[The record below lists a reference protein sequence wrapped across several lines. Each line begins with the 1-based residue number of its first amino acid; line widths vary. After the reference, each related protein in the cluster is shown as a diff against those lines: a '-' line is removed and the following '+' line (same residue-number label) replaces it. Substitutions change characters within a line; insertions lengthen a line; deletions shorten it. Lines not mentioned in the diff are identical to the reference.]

1 MADNDKAVLIGY
13 VLIDQLQDNGTEGIV
28 ESGKSVR
35 HFNNGTSSY
44 EAKNGCVIVGRK
56 HAGDENGYTYYL
68 TGKPKIFDVDLCNEV
83 DEVGIAVLDRHATDS
98 FKQSNL
104 NFTCEGNNVIV
115 GRAHT
120 GDENGFTTFVYAELA
135 VQEVKPT
142 GEYSYSIGVVEP
154 KKPLL
159 FEESIKIAKESNGEW
174 ALSKLGE
181 YYLPMVAMSHSGDEN
196 GTSTY
201 GFKLFGIYREPI
213 SKD

>member
-83 DEVGIAVLDRHATDS
+83 DEVGIAVLDKHTTDS

-115 GRAHT
+115 GRTHT

-135 VQEVKPT
+135 VKKVNPIGK
-142 GEYSYSIGVVEP
+142 YNYSIGVVEP
-154 KKPLL
+154 KDPLL

>member
-1 MADNDKAVLIGY
+1 M
-13 VLIDQLQDNGTEGIV
+13 
-28 ESGKSVR
+28 
-35 HFNNGTSSY
+35 
-44 EAKNGCVIVGRK
+44 
-56 HAGDENGYTYYL
+56 
-68 TGKPKIFDVDLCNEV
+68 DLCNEV
-83 DEVGIAVLDRHATDS
+83 DEVGIAVLDRHTTDS

-115 GRAHT
+115 GRTHT
-120 GDENGFTTFVYAELA
+120 GDENGVTTFVYAELA

>member
-13 VLIDQLQDNGTEGIV
+13 VLIDQLQDKGTKGIV
-28 ESGKSVR
+28 ESGKDVI
-35 HFNNGTSSY
+35 FNNGTSSY
-44 EAKNGCVIVGRK
+44 KAKFGCVIVGRK
-56 HAGDENGYTYYL
+56 HTGDENGLTYYL

-83 DEVGIAVLDRHATDS
+83 HEARIAVLDRYNSDS

-115 GRAHT
+115 GRTHT
-120 GDENGFTTFVYAELA
+120 GDENGVTTFVYAELA
-135 VQEVKPT
+135 VKKVNPI
-142 GEYSYSIGVVEP
+142 GRYNYSIGVVEP
-154 KKPLL
+154 KDPLL

-201 GFKLFGIYREPI
+201 GFKLFGIYRKPI

>member
-13 VLIDQLQDNGTEGIV
+13 VLIDQLQDKGTEGIV
-28 ESGKSVR
+28 ESGKDVI
-35 HFNNGTSSY
+35 FNNGTSSY
-44 EAKNGCVIVGRK
+44 KAKFGCVIVGRK
-56 HAGDENGYTYYL
+56 HTGDENGLTYYL
-68 TGKPKIFDVDLCNEV
+68 TGKPKIFDVDLRNEV
-83 DEVGIAVLDRHATDS
+83 HEVRFAVLDRYNSDS

-115 GRAHT
+115 GRTHT
-120 GDENGFTTFVYAELA
+120 GDENGVTTFVYAELA
-135 VQEVKPT
+135 VKKVNPI
-142 GEYSYSIGVVEP
+142 GRYNYSIGVVEP
-154 KKPLL
+154 KDPLL

-174 ALSKLGE
+174 AFSKLGE

>member
-13 VLIDQLQDNGTEGIV
+13 VLIDQLQDNGTKGIV
-28 ESGKSVR
+28 ESGKGVI
-35 HFNNGTSSY
+35 FNNGTSSY
-44 EAKNGCVIVGRK
+44 KAIKGYVIVGRK

-83 DEVGIAVLDRHATDS
+83 HEARIAVLDRYNSDS

-135 VQEVKPT
+135 VKKVNPI
-142 GEYSYSIGVVEP
+142 GRYNYSIGVVEP
-154 KKPLL
+154 KDPLL

>member
-13 VLIDQLQDNGTEGIV
+13 VLIDQLQDKGTEGIV
-28 ESGKSVR
+28 ESGKDVI
-35 HFNNGTSSY
+35 FNNGTSSY
-44 EAKNGCVIVGRK
+44 KAKFGCVIVGRK
-56 HAGDENGYTYYL
+56 HTGDENGLTYYL
-68 TGKPKIFDVDLCNEV
+68 TGKPKIFDVDLRNEV
-83 DEVGIAVLDRHATDS
+83 HEVRFAVLDRYNSDS

-115 GRAHT
+115 GRTHT
-120 GDENGFTTFVYAELA
+120 GDENGVTTFVYAELA
-135 VQEVKPT
+135 VKKVNLIGK
-142 GEYSYSIGVVEP
+142 YNYSIGVVEP
-154 KKPLL
+154 KDSLL

-174 ALSKLGE
+174 AFSKLGE

>member
-28 ESGKSVR
+28 ESGKDVI
-35 HFNNGTSSY
+35 FNNGTSSY
-44 EAKNGCVIVGRK
+44 KAKFGCVIVGRK
-56 HAGDENGYTYYL
+56 HTGDENGLTYYL

-83 DEVGIAVLDRHATDS
+83 DEVGIAVLDKHTTDS

-115 GRAHT
+115 GRTHT

-135 VQEVKPT
+135 VKKVNPI
-142 GEYSYSIGVVEP
+142 GRYNYSIGVVEP
-154 KKPLL
+154 KDPLL

-174 ALSKLGE
+174 AFSKLGE

>member
-13 VLIDQLQDNGTEGIV
+13 VLIDQLQDKGTKGIV
-28 ESGKSVR
+28 ESGKDVI
-35 HFNNGTSSY
+35 FNNGTSSY
-44 EAKNGCVIVGRK
+44 KAKFGCVIVGRK
-56 HAGDENGYTYYL
+56 HTGDENGLTYYL
-68 TGKPKIFDVDLCNEV
+68 TGKPKIFNVDLRNEV
-83 DEVGIAVLDRHATDS
+83 HEVRFAVFDRHNSDS

-115 GRAHT
+115 GRTHT

-135 VQEVKPT
+135 VKKVNLIGK
-142 GEYSYSIGVVEP
+142 YNYSIGVVEP
-154 KKPLL
+154 KDSLL

>member
-13 VLIDQLQDNGTEGIV
+13 VLIDQLQDKGTKGIV
-28 ESGKSVR
+28 ESGKDVI
-35 HFNNGTSSY
+35 FNNGTSSY
-44 EAKNGCVIVGRK
+44 KAKFGCVIVGRK
-56 HAGDENGYTYYL
+56 HTGDENGLTYYL
-68 TGKPKIFDVDLCNEV
+68 TGKPKIFDVDLRNEV
-83 DEVGIAVLDRHATDS
+83 DEVRFAVFDRHNSDS

-115 GRAHT
+115 GRTHT

-135 VQEVKPT
+135 VKKVNLIGK
-142 GEYSYSIGVVEP
+142 YNYSIGVVEP
-154 KKPLL
+154 KDSLL

>member
-13 VLIDQLQDNGTEGIV
+13 VLIDQLQDNGTKGIV
-28 ESGKSVR
+28 ESGKGVI
-35 HFNNGTSSY
+35 FNNGTSSY
-44 EAKNGCVIVGRK
+44 KAIKGCVIVGRK
-56 HAGDENGYTYYL
+56 HAGDENGLTYYL

-83 DEVGIAVLDRHATDS
+83 HEARIAVLDRYNSDS

-115 GRAHT
+115 GRTHT
-120 GDENGFTTFVYAELA
+120 GDENGVTTFVYAELA
-135 VQEVKPT
+135 VKKVNPI
-142 GEYSYSIGVVEP
+142 GRYNYSIGVVEP
-154 KKPLL
+154 KDPLL

-174 ALSKLGE
+174 AFSKLGE

>member
-13 VLIDQLQDNGTEGIV
+13 VLIDQLQDKGTKGIV
-28 ESGKSVR
+28 ESGKDVI
-35 HFNNGTSSY
+35 FNNGTSSY
-44 EAKNGCVIVGRK
+44 KAKFGCVIVGRK
-56 HAGDENGYTYYL
+56 HTGDENGLTYYL
-68 TGKPKIFDVDLCNEV
+68 TGKPKIFDVDLRNEV
-83 DEVGIAVLDRHATDS
+83 HEVRFAVFDRHNSDS

-115 GRAHT
+115 GRTHT

-135 VQEVKPT
+135 VKKVNLIGK
-142 GEYSYSIGVVEP
+142 YNYSIGVVEP
-154 KKPLL
+154 KDSLL

-196 GTSTY
+196 GTTTY

>member
-13 VLIDQLQDNGTEGIV
+13 VLIDQLQDKGTKGIV
-28 ESGKSVR
+28 ESGKDVI
-35 HFNNGTSSY
+35 FNNGTSSY
-44 EAKNGCVIVGRK
+44 KAKFGCVIVGRK
-56 HAGDENGYTYYL
+56 HTGDENGLTYYL
-68 TGKPKIFDVDLCNEV
+68 TGKPKIFDVDLRNEV
-83 DEVGIAVLDRHATDS
+83 DEVGIAVLDKHTTDS

-115 GRAHT
+115 GRTHT

-135 VQEVKPT
+135 VKKVNLIGK
-142 GEYSYSIGVVEP
+142 YNYSIGVVEP
-154 KKPLL
+154 KDSLL

>member
-28 ESGKSVR
+28 ESGKSVI
-35 HFNNGTSSY
+35 FNNGTSSY
-44 EAKNGCVIVGRK
+44 KAKFGCVIVGRK
-56 HAGDENGYTYYL
+56 HTGDENGLTYYL
-68 TGKPKIFDVDLCNEV
+68 TGKPKIFDVDLRNEV
-83 DEVGIAVLDRHATDS
+83 HEVRFAVFDRHNSDS

-115 GRAHT
+115 GRTHT

-154 KKPLL
+154 KDSLL

>member
-13 VLIDQLQDNGTEGIV
+13 VLIDQLQDKGTKGIV
-28 ESGKSVR
+28 ESGKDVI
-35 HFNNGTSSY
+35 FNNGTSSY
-44 EAKNGCVIVGRK
+44 KAKFGCVIVGRK
-56 HAGDENGYTYYL
+56 HTGDENGLTYYL
-68 TGKPKIFDVDLCNEV
+68 TGKPKIFDVDLRNEV
-83 DEVGIAVLDRHATDS
+83 HEVRFAVFDRHNSDS

-115 GRAHT
+115 GRTHT

-135 VQEVKPT
+135 VKKVNLIGK
-142 GEYSYSIGVVEP
+142 YNYSIGVVEP
-154 KKPLL
+154 KDSLL

>member
-1 MADNDKAVLIGY
+1 MRMVL
-13 VLIDQLQDNGTEGIV
+13 
-28 ESGKSVR
+28 
-35 HFNNGTSSY
+35 
-44 EAKNGCVIVGRK
+44 
-56 HAGDENGYTYYL
+56 TYYL
-68 TGKPKIFDVDLCNEV
+68 TGKPKIFDVDLRNEV
-83 DEVGIAVLDRHATDS
+83 HEVRFAVFDRHNSDS

-115 GRAHT
+115 GRTHT

-135 VQEVKPT
+135 VKKVNLIGK
-142 GEYSYSIGVVEP
+142 YNYSIGVVEP
-154 KKPLL
+154 KDSLL

>member
-1 MADNDKAVLIGY
+1 M
-13 VLIDQLQDNGTEGIV
+13 
-28 ESGKSVR
+28 
-35 HFNNGTSSY
+35 
-44 EAKNGCVIVGRK
+44 
-56 HAGDENGYTYYL
+56 
-68 TGKPKIFDVDLCNEV
+68 DLCNEV
-83 DEVGIAVLDRHATDS
+83 DEVGIAVLDKHTTDS

-115 GRAHT
+115 GRTHT
-120 GDENGFTTFVYAELA
+120 GDENGVTTFVYAELA
-135 VQEVKPT
+135 VKKVNPI
-142 GEYSYSIGVVEP
+142 GRYNYSIGVVEP
-154 KKPLL
+154 KDPLL

>member
-13 VLIDQLQDNGTEGIV
+13 VLIDQLQDKGTKGIV
-28 ESGKSVR
+28 ESGKDVI
-35 HFNNGTSSY
+35 FNNGTSSY
-44 EAKNGCVIVGRK
+44 KAKFGCVIVGRK
-56 HAGDENGYTYYL
+56 HTGDENGLTYYL

-83 DEVGIAVLDRHATDS
+83 HEARIAVLDRYNSDS

-115 GRAHT
+115 GRTHT
-120 GDENGFTTFVYAELA
+120 GDENGVTTFVYAELA
-135 VQEVKPT
+135 VKKVNLIGK
-142 GEYSYSIGVVEP
+142 YNYSIGVVEP
-154 KKPLL
+154 KDSLL

>member
-13 VLIDQLQDNGTEGIV
+13 VLIDQLQDKGTKGIV
-28 ESGKSVR
+28 ESGKDVI
-35 HFNNGTSSY
+35 FNNGTSSY
-44 EAKNGCVIVGRK
+44 KAKFGCVIVGRK
-56 HAGDENGYTYYL
+56 HTGDENGLTYYL

-83 DEVGIAVLDRHATDS
+83 DEVGIAVLDKHTTDS

-115 GRAHT
+115 GRTHT

-135 VQEVKPT
+135 VKKVNLIGK
-142 GEYSYSIGVVEP
+142 YNYSIGVVEP
-154 KKPLL
+154 KDSLL

>member
-83 DEVGIAVLDRHATDS
+83 DEVRFAVFDRHNSDS

-115 GRAHT
+115 GRTHT

-135 VQEVKPT
+135 VKKVNLIGK
-142 GEYSYSIGVVEP
+142 YNYSIGVVEP
-154 KKPLL
+154 KDSLL

>member
-13 VLIDQLQDNGTEGIV
+13 VLIDQLQDKGTKGIV
-28 ESGKSVR
+28 ESGKDVI
-35 HFNNGTSSY
+35 FNNGTSSY
-44 EAKNGCVIVGRK
+44 KAKFGCVIVGRK
-56 HAGDENGYTYYL
+56 HTGDENGLTYYL
-68 TGKPKIFDVDLCNEV
+68 TGKPKIFDVDLRNEV
-83 DEVGIAVLDRHATDS
+83 HEVRFAVFDRHNSDS

-115 GRAHT
+115 GRTHT

-135 VQEVKPT
+135 VKKVNLIGK
-142 GEYSYSIGVVEP
+142 YNYSIGVVEP

>member
-13 VLIDQLQDNGTEGIV
+13 VLIDQLQDKGTKGIV
-28 ESGKSVR
+28 ESGKDVI
-35 HFNNGTSSY
+35 FNNGTSSY
-44 EAKNGCVIVGRK
+44 KAKFGCVIVGRK
-56 HAGDENGYTYYL
+56 HTGDENGLTYYL

-83 DEVGIAVLDRHATDS
+83 HEVRFAVFDRHNSDS

-115 GRAHT
+115 GRTHT

-135 VQEVKPT
+135 VKKVNLIGK
-142 GEYSYSIGVVEP
+142 YNYSIGVVEP
-154 KKPLL
+154 KDSLL

>member
-13 VLIDQLQDNGTEGIV
+13 VLIDQLLDKGTKGIV
-28 ESGKSVR
+28 ESGKGNI
-35 HFNNGTSSY
+35 FNNGTSSY
-44 EAKNGCVIVGRK
+44 EAIFGCVIVGRK
-56 HAGDENGYTYYL
+56 HTGDENGLTYYL
-68 TGKPKIFDVDLCNEV
+68 TGKPKIFDVDLRNEV
-83 DEVGIAVLDRHATDS
+83 HEVRFAVFDRHNSDS

-115 GRAHT
+115 GRTHT

-135 VQEVKPT
+135 VQKNNPF
-142 GEYSYSIGVVEP
+142 GKYNYSIGVVEP
-154 KKPLL
+154 KDPLL

>member
-13 VLIDQLQDNGTEGIV
+13 VLIDQLQDKGTKGIV
-28 ESGKSVR
+28 ESGKDVI
-35 HFNNGTSSY
+35 FNNGTSSY
-44 EAKNGCVIVGRK
+44 KAKFGCVIVGRK
-56 HAGDENGYTYYL
+56 HTGDENGLTYYL
-68 TGKPKIFDVDLCNEV
+68 TGKPKIFDVDLRNEV
-83 DEVGIAVLDRHATDS
+83 HEVRFAVFDRHTTDS

-115 GRAHT
+115 GRTHT

-135 VQEVKPT
+135 VKKVNLIGK
-142 GEYSYSIGVVEP
+142 YNYSIGVVEP
-154 KKPLL
+154 KDSLL

>member
-13 VLIDQLQDNGTEGIV
+13 VLIDQLQDKGTKGIV
-28 ESGKSVR
+28 ESGKDVI
-35 HFNNGTSSY
+35 FNNGTSSY
-44 EAKNGCVIVGRK
+44 KAKFGCVIVGRK
-56 HAGDENGYTYYL
+56 HTGDENGLTYYL

-83 DEVGIAVLDRHATDS
+83 HEARIAVLDRYNSDS

-115 GRAHT
+115 GRTHT

-135 VQEVKPT
+135 VKKVNLIGK
-142 GEYSYSIGVVEP
+142 YNYSIGVVEP
-154 KKPLL
+154 KDPLL

-174 ALSKLGE
+174 AFSKLGE

>member
-13 VLIDQLQDNGTEGIV
+13 VLIDQLQDKGTKGIV
-28 ESGKSVR
+28 ESGKDVI
-35 HFNNGTSSY
+35 FNNGTSSY
-44 EAKNGCVIVGRK
+44 KAKFGCVIVGRK
-56 HAGDENGYTYYL
+56 HTGDENGLTYYL
-68 TGKPKIFDVDLCNEV
+68 TGKPKIFDVDLRNEV
-83 DEVGIAVLDRHATDS
+83 HEVRFAVFDRYNSDS

-115 GRAHT
+115 GRTHT
-120 GDENGFTTFVYAELA
+120 GDENGVTTFVYAELA
-135 VQEVKPT
+135 VKKVNPI
-142 GEYSYSIGVVEP
+142 GRYNYSIGVVEP
-154 KKPLL
+154 KDSLL

>member
-13 VLIDQLQDNGTEGIV
+13 VLIDQLQDKGTKGIV
-28 ESGKSVR
+28 ESGKDVI
-35 HFNNGTSSY
+35 FNNGTSSY
-44 EAKNGCVIVGRK
+44 KAKFGCVIVGRK
-56 HAGDENGYTYYL
+56 HTGDENGLTYYL
-68 TGKPKIFDVDLCNEV
+68 AGKPKIFDVDLRNEV
-83 DEVGIAVLDRHATDS
+83 HEVRFAVFDRHNSDS

-115 GRAHT
+115 GRTHT

-135 VQEVKPT
+135 VKKVNPI
-142 GEYSYSIGVVEP
+142 GRYNYSIGVVEP
-154 KKPLL
+154 KDSLL

>member
-13 VLIDQLQDNGTEGIV
+13 VLIDQLQDNGTKGIV
-28 ESGKSVR
+28 ESGKDVI
-35 HFNNGTSSY
+35 FNNGTSSY
-44 EAKNGCVIVGRK
+44 KAIKGYVIVGRK
-56 HAGDENGYTYYL
+56 HTGDENGLTYYL
-68 TGKPKIFDVDLCNEV
+68 TGKPKIFDVDLRNEV
-83 DEVGIAVLDRHATDS
+83 HEVRFAVFDRHNSDS

-115 GRAHT
+115 GRTHT

-135 VQEVKPT
+135 VKKVNLIGK
-142 GEYSYSIGVVEP
+142 YNYSIGVVEP
-154 KKPLL
+154 KDSLL

>member
-13 VLIDQLQDNGTEGIV
+13 VLIDQLQDKGTEGIV
-28 ESGKSVR
+28 ESGKDVI
-35 HFNNGTSSY
+35 FNNGTSSY
-44 EAKNGCVIVGRK
+44 KAKFGCVIVGRK
-56 HAGDENGYTYYL
+56 HTGDENGLTYYL
-68 TGKPKIFDVDLCNEV
+68 TGKPKIFDVDLRNEV
-83 DEVGIAVLDRHATDS
+83 HEVRFAVFDRHNSDS

-115 GRAHT
+115 GRTHT

-135 VQEVKPT
+135 VKKVNLIGK
-142 GEYSYSIGVVEP
+142 YNYSIGVVEP
-154 KKPLL
+154 KDSLL

>member
-13 VLIDQLQDNGTEGIV
+13 VLIDQLQDNGTKGIV
-28 ESGKSVR
+28 ESGKDVI
-35 HFNNGTSSY
+35 FNNGTSSY
-44 EAKNGCVIVGRK
+44 KAIKGYVIVGRK
-56 HAGDENGYTYYL
+56 HTGDENGLTYYL

-83 DEVGIAVLDRHATDS
+83 HEVRIAVLDRYNSDS

-115 GRAHT
+115 GRTHT

-135 VQEVKPT
+135 VKKVNLIGK
-142 GEYSYSIGVVEP
+142 YNYSIGVVEP
-154 KKPLL
+154 KDPLL

-174 ALSKLGE
+174 AFSKLGE

>member
-13 VLIDQLQDNGTEGIV
+13 VLIDQLQDKGTKGIV
-28 ESGKSVR
+28 ESGKDVI
-35 HFNNGTSSY
+35 FNNGTSSY
-44 EAKNGCVIVGRK
+44 KAKFGCVIVGRK
-56 HAGDENGYTYYL
+56 HTGDENGLTYYL
-68 TGKPKIFDVDLCNEV
+68 TGKPKIFDVDLRNEV
-83 DEVGIAVLDRHATDS
+83 HEVRFAVFDRHNSDS

-115 GRAHT
+115 GRTHT

-201 GFKLFGIYREPI
+201 GFNLFGIYREPI